1 MRPMRA
7 SAALALLAAAVAA
20 APVAAGAQGFVGEGA
35 GYLEERVGALGNELE
50 RRLEATSPLLAEVA
64 RRVRVSGSGSFV
76 WFDAEDDAQVCCEH
90 QQVWDARFFVD
101 VLVAENLGPGEAVW
115 LRSAAASFEWNLFRL
130 GDRDHDMGEV
140 YVELQGLGDSSW
152 WNAQLGRFQI
162 PIGENYLRFSKG
174 ARDNPFIS
182 NTVSGAWW
190 WDEGVK
196 LYGTDA
202 RGRFGYVA
210 SLTNGETRRD
220 FGLEGGDQYTLK
232 LFANPA
238 PWLHLSVSG
247 LYSGAIGNGDVEPEG
262 ALWLGESWAR
272 AFGASSPLP
281 NFVDGRAVPDGP
293 ERLDSTFYLGADA
306 VLTHPAGVRL
316 WLSYGSYEIDSS
328 GAGLYDRRLHAWI
341 AELVLEGRL
350 ATPELRAFYL
360 ALRANGLGS
369 YDRDEGYLLDI
380 RTRRSAGYNLRSLE
394 AYSAALGWRIT
405 KWTTV
410 KVEYTHQRLALVRGA
425 SALRNGVDDADYL
438 GAELVVAF

>member
-1 MRPMRA
+1 MRA

-35 GYLEERVGALGNELE
+35 GYLEQRVDALGDEIE
-50 RRLEATSPLLAEVA
+50 SRLEATSPLLAEVA
-64 RRVRVSGSGSFV
+64 RRVRISGSASFV
-76 WFDAEDDAQVCCEH
+76 WWDAQEDAQVCCERY
-90 QQVWDARFFVD
+90 QVWDARFFVD
-101 VLVAENLGPGEAVW
+101 VLLAENVGPGDSVW
-115 LRSAAASFEWNLFRL
+115 LRSAGTSFEWDLFRL
-130 GDRDHDMGEV
+130 GYRDHEMGEV
-140 YVELQGLGDSSW
+140 YLELQGFADSSW

-182 NTVSGAWW
+182 NTVSGPWW
-190 WDEGVK
+190 WDEGLK
-196 LYGTDA
+196 LYGNDA

-247 LYSGAIGNGDVEPEG
+247 LYSGAMGNGDQRPQG
-262 ALWLGESWAR
+262 ALWLGEMWAR
-272 AFGASSPLP
+272 PFGTASGLP
-281 NFVDGRAVPDGP
+281 NYVDGRAVPDGP

-306 VLTHPAGVRL
+306 VLTHAAGVRL
-316 WLSYGSYEIDSS
+316 WLSYGSYEIDSA
-328 GAGLYDRRLHAWI
+328 GASLYDRRLHAWI

-360 ALRANGLGS
+360 ALRANGLGT
-369 YDRDEGYLLDI
+369 YDHDEGYLLDI
-380 RTRRSAGYNLRSLE
+380 RTGGNAGHNLRSLE

-405 KWTTV
+405 RWTTV
-410 KVEYTHQRLALVRGA
+410 KVEYTHQQFDLVRGA
-425 SALRNGVDDADYL
+425 GALRDGVDDTDYL